1 MTQTTYTNRQ
11 IWHIAYPI
19 LISLIME
26 QMIGM
31 TDTAFL
37 GRVGEVELGAS
48 AIAGVFY
55 MVIFMVAFG
64 FSIGTQI
71 LIARR
76 NGEENYREIGAL
88 FYHGIYFQVG
98 LAAVMFLLSYF
109 FSPLILERII
119 SSPAVCRAAEDYLH
133 WRVFGAFFSFSA
145 VIFRAFFLGT
155 VQTKTLTLNSIVM
168 VLSNVVFNYILIF
181 GNLGF
186 PALGIAGAA
195 IGSSL
200 LFFILYTRRRVDI
213 RKYGLDRIPRFRAD
227 VLRRM
232 LDVSFWTMIQNFFS
246 LATWFL
252 FFLYIE
258 HLGERALAVTNI
270 VRSASGILF
279 MVMMAFASTCGS
291 LTSNLIGRGHADK
304 VPGLIRQH
312 TRLAYLFVLP
322 LAVLFAAFPHVILG
336 IYTDMPDLREAAVPS
351 YRHAGPARGR
361 RAVAVGDVRHLPRP
375 RPRQRLLPVR
385 VRHGQHPHGARA
397 GAEQPDHL
405 HGLHHVDHPLP
416 APRRGPVLERGHR
429 LRHLHP
435 AVLLDIPPKG
445 ELDRQADLRM
455 DRLEEDIK
463 RGRAFHKERPRTIY
477 MPFSKYFISICIP
490 TASAA

>member
-1 MTQTTYTNRQ
+1 MQQTRYTNRE

-76 NGEENYREIGAL
+76 NGEENYREIGQL
-88 FYHGIYFQVG
+88 FYHGIYFQVA

-109 FSPLILERII
+109 LSPLILERII

-155 VQTKTLTLNSIVM
+155 VQTRTLTLNSVVM

-181 GNLGF
+181 GNFGF
-186 PALGIAGAA
+186 PAMGIAGAA
-195 IGSSL
+195 LGSSLAEGVSL
-200 LFFILYTRRRVDI
+200 LFFILYTRRRVDT
-213 RKYGLDRIPRFRAD
+213 RKYGLDRIPRFCRD

-232 LDVSFWTMIQNFFS
+232 LNVSLWTMIQNFFS

-270 VRSASGILF
+270 VRSASGLLF

-291 LTSNLIGRGHADK
+291 LTSNLIGRGHASE
-304 VPGLIRQH
+304 VPHLIHQH
-312 TRLAYLFVLP
+312 IRLAYLFVMP
-322 LAVLFAAFPHVILG
+322 LALLFVLCPQLILG
-336 IYTDMPDLREAAVPS
+336 IYTDMADLREAAIPSLWVMCASYLLIVPANVYFQS
-351 YRHAGPARGR
+351 VSGTGNTRTALALELSSLVLYTAYITWTILILRLD
-361 RAVAVGDVRHLPRP
+361 VALCWTSEMVYGIFI
-375 RPRQRLLPVR
+375 LLFCW
-385 VRHGQHPHGARA
+385 
-397 GAEQPDHL
+397 L
-405 HGLHHVDHPLP
+405 YI
-416 APRRGPVLERGHR
+416 RRGHWAGKQ
-429 LRHLHP
+429 
-435 AVLLDIPPKG
+435 I
-445 ELDRQADLRM
+445 
-455 DRLEEDIK
+455 
-463 RGRAFHKERPRTIY
+463 
-477 MPFSKYFISICIP
+477 
-490 TASAA
+490 

>member
-1 MTQTTYTNRQ
+1 MQQTRYTNRQ

-76 NGEENYREIGAL
+76 NGEENYREIGQL

-109 FSPLILERII
+109 LSPLILERII

-155 VQTKTLTLNSIVM
+155 VQTRTLTLNSVVM

-181 GNLGF
+181 GNFGF
-186 PALGIAGAA
+186 PAMGIAGAA
-195 IGSSL
+195 LGSSLAEGVSL
-200 LFFILYTRRRVDI
+200 LFFILYTRRRVDV
-213 RKYGLDRIPRFRAD
+213 RKYGLDRIPRFCRG

-232 LDVSFWTMIQNFFS
+232 LNVSLWTMIQNFFS

-270 VRSASGILF
+270 VRSASGLLF

-291 LTSNLIGRGHADK
+291 LTSNLIGRGHASE
-304 VPGLIRQH
+304 VPHLIHQH
-312 TRLAYLFVLP
+312 IRLAYLFVMP
-322 LAVLFAAFPHVILG
+322 LALLFVLCPQLILG
-336 IYTDMPDLREAAVPS
+336 IYTDMADLREAAIPSLWVMCASYLLIVPANVYFQS
-351 YRHAGPARGR
+351 VSGTGNTRTALALELSSLVLYTAYITWTILILRLD
-361 RAVAVGDVRHLPRP
+361 VALCWTSEMVYGIFILLFC
-375 RPRQRLLPVR
+375 RLYI
-385 VRHGQHPHGARA
+385 
-397 GAEQPDHL
+397 
-405 HGLHHVDHPLP
+405 
-416 APRRGPVLERGHR
+416 RRGHWAGKQ
-429 LRHLHP
+429 
-435 AVLLDIPPKG
+435 I
-445 ELDRQADLRM
+445 
-455 DRLEEDIK
+455 
-463 RGRAFHKERPRTIY
+463 
-477 MPFSKYFISICIP
+477 
-490 TASAA
+490 

>member
-1 MTQTTYTNRQ
+1 MQQTTYTNRQ

-26 QMIGM
+26 QLIGM

-200 LFFILYTRRRVDI
+200 AEGVSLLFFIGYTRRRIDI
-213 RKYGLDRIPRFRAD
+213 RKYALDRIPRFRAD

-232 LDVSFWTMIQNFFS
+232 LDVSFWTMVQNFFS
-246 LATWFL
+246 LGTWFL

-258 HLGERALAVTNI
+258 HLGERALAITNI

-291 LTSNLIGRGHADK
+291 LTSNLIGRGHADA
-304 VPGLIRQH
+304 VPGLIHQH
-312 TRLAYLFVLP
+312 IRLAYLFVLP
-322 LAVLFAAFPHVILG
+322 LAALFALFPEVILSV
-336 IYTDMPDLREAAVPS
+336 YTDM
-351 YRHAGPARGR
+351 
-361 RAVAVGDVRHLPRP
+361 
-375 RPRQRLLPVR
+375 
-385 VRHGQHPHGARA
+385 
-397 GAEQPDHL
+397 
-405 HGLHHVDHPLP
+405 
-416 APRRGPVLERGHR
+416 
-429 LRHLHP
+429 
-435 AVLLDIPPKG
+435 
-445 ELDRQADLRM
+445 ADLRAASVPSLWVM
-455 DRLEEDIK
+455 CAAYLVLVPANVYFQSVSGTGNTRTALGLELTTLVIYTAYITYTILILKLDVALCWTSETVYGCFILLFCWLYIK
-463 RGRAFHKERPRTIY
+463 RGHWTGRQI
-477 MPFSKYFISICIP
+477 
-490 TASAA
+490 

>member
-1 MTQTTYTNRQ
+1 MQQTRYTNRQ

-76 NGEENYREIGAL
+76 NGEENYREIGQL
-88 FYHGIYFQVG
+88 FYHGIYFQVA
-98 LAAVMFLLSYF
+98 LAAVMFLLSSF
-109 FSPLILERII
+109 LSPLILERII

-155 VQTKTLTLNSIVM
+155 VQTRTLTLNSVVM

-181 GNLGF
+181 GNFGF
-186 PALGIAGAA
+186 PAMGIAGAA
-195 IGSSL
+195 LGSSLAEGVSL
-200 LFFILYTRRRVDI
+200 LFFILYTRRRVDT
-213 RKYGLDRIPRFRAD
+213 RKYGLDRIPRFCRD

-232 LDVSFWTMIQNFFS
+232 LNVSLWTMIQNFFS

-270 VRSASGILF
+270 VRSASGLLF

-291 LTSNLIGRGHADK
+291 LTSNLIGRGHASE
-304 VPGLIRQH
+304 VPHLIHQH
-312 TRLAYLFVLP
+312 IRLAYLFVMP
-322 LAVLFAAFPHVILG
+322 LALLFVLCPQLILG
-336 IYTDMPDLREAAVPS
+336 IYTDMADLREAAIPSLWVMCASYLLIVPANVYFQS
-351 YRHAGPARGR
+351 VSGTGNTRTALALELSSLVLYTAYITWTILILRLD
-361 RAVAVGDVRHLPRP
+361 VALCWTSEMVYGIFI
-375 RPRQRLLPVR
+375 LLFCW
-385 VRHGQHPHGARA
+385 
-397 GAEQPDHL
+397 L
-405 HGLHHVDHPLP
+405 YI
-416 APRRGPVLERGHR
+416 RRGHWAGKQ
-429 LRHLHP
+429 
-435 AVLLDIPPKG
+435 I
-445 ELDRQADLRM
+445 
-455 DRLEEDIK
+455 
-463 RGRAFHKERPRTIY
+463 
-477 MPFSKYFISICIP
+477 
-490 TASAA
+490 

>member
-1 MTQTTYTNRQ
+1 MQQTRYTNRE

-76 NGEENYREIGAL
+76 NGEENYREIGQL
-88 FYHGIYFQVG
+88 FYHGIYFQVA

-109 FSPLILERII
+109 LSPLILERII
-119 SSPAVCRAAEDYLH
+119 ASPAVCRAAEDYLH
-133 WRVFGAFFSFSA
+133 WRVFGAFFSFNA

-155 VQTKTLTLNSIVM
+155 VQTRTLTLNSVVM

-181 GNLGF
+181 GNFGF
-186 PALGIAGAA
+186 PAMGIAGAA
-195 IGSSL
+195 LGSSLAEGVSL
-200 LFFILYTRRRVDI
+200 LFFILYTRRRVDV
-213 RKYGLDRIPRFRAD
+213 RKYGLDRIPRFCRG

-232 LDVSFWTMIQNFFS
+232 LNVSLWTMIQNFFS

-270 VRSASGILF
+270 VRSASGLLF

-291 LTSNLIGRGHADK
+291 LTSNLIGRGHASE
-304 VPGLIRQH
+304 VPHLIHQH
-312 TRLAYLFVLP
+312 IRLAYLFVMP
-322 LAVLFAAFPHVILG
+322 LALLFVLCPQLILG
-336 IYTDMPDLREAAVPS
+336 IYTDMADLREAAIPSLWVMCASYLLIVPANVYFQS
-351 YRHAGPARGR
+351 VSGTGNTRTALALELSSLVLYTAYITWTILILRLD
-361 RAVAVGDVRHLPRP
+361 VALCWTSEMVYGIFI
-375 RPRQRLLPVR
+375 LLFCW
-385 VRHGQHPHGARA
+385 
-397 GAEQPDHL
+397 L
-405 HGLHHVDHPLP
+405 YI
-416 APRRGPVLERGHR
+416 RRGHWAGKQ
-429 LRHLHP
+429 
-435 AVLLDIPPKG
+435 I
-445 ELDRQADLRM
+445 
-455 DRLEEDIK
+455 
-463 RGRAFHKERPRTIY
+463 
-477 MPFSKYFISICIP
+477 
-490 TASAA
+490 

>member
-1 MTQTTYTNRQ
+1 MQQTRYTNRE

-76 NGEENYREIGAL
+76 NGEENYREIGQL
-88 FYHGIYFQVG
+88 FYHGIYFQVA

-109 FSPLILERII
+109 LSPLILERII

-155 VQTKTLTLNSIVM
+155 VQTRTLTLNSVVM

-181 GNLGF
+181 GNFGF
-186 PALGIAGAA
+186 PAMGIAGAA
-195 IGSSL
+195 LGSSLAEGVSL
-200 LFFILYTRRRVDI
+200 LFFILYTRRRVDT
-213 RKYGLDRIPRFRAD
+213 RKYGLDRIPRFCRD

-232 LDVSFWTMIQNFFS
+232 LNVSLWTMIQNFFS

-270 VRSASGILF
+270 VRSASGLLF

-291 LTSNLIGRGHADK
+291 LTSNLIGRGHASE
-304 VPGLIRQH
+304 VPHLIHQH
-312 TRLAYLFVLP
+312 IRLAYLFVMP
-322 LAVLFAAFPHVILG
+322 LALLFVLCPQLILG
-336 IYTDMPDLREAAVPS
+336 IYTDMADLREAAIPSLWVMCASYLLIVPANVFFQS
-351 YRHAGPARGR
+351 VSGTGNTRTALALELSSLVLYTAYITWTILILRLD
-361 RAVAVGDVRHLPRP
+361 VALCWTSEMVYGIFI
-375 RPRQRLLPVR
+375 LLFCW
-385 VRHGQHPHGARA
+385 
-397 GAEQPDHL
+397 L
-405 HGLHHVDHPLP
+405 YI
-416 APRRGPVLERGHR
+416 RRGHWAGKQ
-429 LRHLHP
+429 
-435 AVLLDIPPKG
+435 I
-445 ELDRQADLRM
+445 
-455 DRLEEDIK
+455 
-463 RGRAFHKERPRTIY
+463 
-477 MPFSKYFISICIP
+477 
-490 TASAA
+490 

>member
-26 QMIGM
+26 QLIGM

-76 NGEENYREIGAL
+76 NGEENYRAIGQL
-88 FYHGIYFQVG
+88 FYHGIYFQVC

-109 FSPLILERII
+109 FSPMILERII

-155 VQTKTLTLNSIVM
+155 VQTKTL
-168 VLSNVVFNYILIF
+168 IF

-200 LFFILYTRRRVDI
+200 AEGVSLVFFILYTRRRVDV
-213 RKYGLDRIPRFRAD
+213 RKYGLDRMPRFRTD

-291 LTSNLIGRGHADK
+291 LTSNLIGRGHSDK

-312 TRLAYLFVLP
+312 IRLAYLFVLP
-322 LAVLFAAFPHVILG
+322 LAVLFAVFPHLILS

-351 YRHAGPARGR
+351 LWVMCLTYLALVPANVYFQSVSGTGNTRT
-361 RAVAVGDVRHLPRP
+361 AL
-375 RPRQRLLPVR
+375 
-385 VRHGQHPHGARA
+385 
-397 GAEQPDHL
+397 
-405 HGLHHVDHPLP
+405 
-416 APRRGPVLERGHR
+416 VLE
-429 LRHLHP
+429 LSSL
-435 AVLLDIPPKG
+435 
-445 ELDRQADLRM
+445 
-455 DRLEEDIK
+455 
-463 RGRAFHKERPRTIY
+463 TIY
-477 MPFSKYFISICIP
+477 TAYITWIILFLRWDVALCWSADIVYGIFILLFCYLYIRYGKWVGRQI
-490 TASAA
+490 

>member
-1 MTQTTYTNRQ
+1 MQQTRYTNRQ

-76 NGEENYREIGAL
+76 NGEENYREIGQL

-109 FSPLILERII
+109 LSPLILERII

-155 VQTKTLTLNSIVM
+155 VQTRTLTLNSVVM

-181 GNLGF
+181 GNFGF
-186 PALGIAGAA
+186 PAMGIAGAA
-195 IGSSL
+195 LGSSLAEGVSL
-200 LFFILYTRRRVDI
+200 LFFILYTRRRVDT
-213 RKYGLDRIPRFRAD
+213 RKYGLDRIPRFCRG

-232 LDVSFWTMIQNFFS
+232 LNVSLWTMIQNFFS

-270 VRSASGILF
+270 VRSASGLLF

-291 LTSNLIGRGHADK
+291 LTSNLIGRGHASE
-304 VPGLIRQH
+304 VPHLIHQH
-312 TRLAYLFVLP
+312 IRLAYLFVMP
-322 LAVLFAAFPHVILG
+322 LALLFVLCPQLILG
-336 IYTDMPDLREAAVPS
+336 IYTDMADLREAAIPSLWVMCASYLLIVPANVYFQS
-351 YRHAGPARGR
+351 VSGTGNTRTALALELSSLVLYTAYITWTILILRLD
-361 RAVAVGDVRHLPRP
+361 VALCWTSEMVYGIFI
-375 RPRQRLLPVR
+375 LLFCW
-385 VRHGQHPHGARA
+385 
-397 GAEQPDHL
+397 L
-405 HGLHHVDHPLP
+405 YI
-416 APRRGPVLERGHR
+416 RRGHWAGKQ
-429 LRHLHP
+429 
-435 AVLLDIPPKG
+435 I
-445 ELDRQADLRM
+445 
-455 DRLEEDIK
+455 
-463 RGRAFHKERPRTIY
+463 
-477 MPFSKYFISICIP
+477 
-490 TASAA
+490 